1 MNYQKI
7 VDDFITEYPDYKSD
21 VINFTEYLETHWG
34 NSLSGEPLRILL
46 KGIDVE
52 FILQSL
58 IYNVED
64 IQRYKSKT
72 KAKRYSTVVGL
83 FLTTSERLQMLQT
96 LNYMMQFLLIVCG
109 KTHI

>member
-1 MNYQKI
+1 MN
-7 VDDFITEYPDYKSD
+7 FRE
-21 VINFTEYLETHWG
+21 ELEIHWG

-72 KAKRYSTVVGL
+72 KAKRYATVVGL
-83 FLTTSERLQMLQT
+83 FSNYIRKTTDIEIGRAH
-96 LNYMMQFLLIVCG
+96 V
-109 KTHI
+109 